1 MSLTWAELGEALKG
15 KNHPLANAFIKHT
28 MPFIGKMDPPDY
40 LIAKNDHITAIFLYN
55 DKPNHKL
62 IVNEHDCS
70 MVPCP
75 ELIEWYEK
83 YLESIGEDQIV
94 DF

>member
-1 MSLTWAELGEALKG
+1 
-15 KNHPLANAFIKHT
+15 
-28 MPFIGKMDPPDY
+28 
-40 LIAKNDHITAIFLYN
+40 
-55 DKPNHKL
+55 L